1 MHPLLPPITISSL
14 TLVLDL
20 LGTFVFALSGA
31 VAGVRHRLDIFGVLV
46 LSFAAG
52 NAGGI
57 TRDLLIGAVPPAG
70 IADWRYIAAALA
82 AGLITFYWGALV
94 NRLWNSVLLFDA
106 VGLGLFAVTGASK
119 ALAFHLA
126 PLTAVLLGVMTGI
139 GGGVT
144 RDILVS
150 EVPTVLHSDLY
161 AVAALAGAAVVVIG
175 RSLGFATGVVSI
187 AGAALCIGLRILAIR
202 RGWRL
207 PLAPSSHEETTDPGS
222 ARPPEDST
230 T

>member
-1 MHPLLPPITISSL
+1 VPPLLPPITISGL

-31 VAGVRHRLDIFGVLV
+31 VAGVKHRLDIFGVLV
-46 LSFAAG
+46 LSFAA
-52 NAGGI
+52 ATVGGI
-57 TRDLLIGAVPPAG
+57 TRDLLIGAVPPPG

-82 AGLITFYWGALV
+82 AGLITFYCGALV
-94 NRLWNSVLLFDA
+94 NRLWDSVLLFDA

-119 ALAFHLA
+119 ALAFHLP
-126 PLTAVLLGVMTGI
+126 PLTAVLLGVTTGI
-139 GGGVT
+139 GGGMA

-150 EVPTVLHSDLY
+150 EVPVVLHSDLY

-175 RSLGFATGVVSI
+175 RSLGFAPTVVSI
-187 AGAALCIGLRILAIR
+187 AGAILCIGLRIMAMR

-207 PLAPSSHEETTDPGS
+207 PVAPSGDETTRELP
-222 ARPPEDST
+222 
-230 T
+230 

>member
-1 MHPLLPPITISSL
+1 VAPILPPITISSL

-20 LGTFVFALSGA
+20 LGAFVFALSGA
-31 VAGVRHRLDIFGVLV
+31 VAGVKHRLDIFGVLV
-46 LSFAAG
+46 LSFAAA
-52 NAGGI
+52 NVGGI
-57 TRDLLIGAVPPAG
+57 TRDLLIGAVPPPG

-126 PLTAVLLGVMTGI
+126 PLTAVLLGVITAI
-139 GGGVT
+139 GGGMA

-150 EVPTVLHSDLY
+150 EVPIVLHSELY

-175 RSLGFATGVVSI
+175 RSLGFEVGVVSI
-187 AGAALCIGLRILAIR
+187 AGAIFCIGLRVMAMR
-202 RGWRL
+202 RGWQL
-207 PLAPSSHEETTDPGS
+207 PV
-222 ARPPEDST
+222 ARPRDGAAPELHSEAPGDST
-230 T
+230 E

>member
-1 MHPLLPPITISSL
+1 
-14 TLVLDL
+14 VLDL

-31 VAGVRHRLDIFGVLV
+31 VSGVRHRLDIFGVLV
-46 LSFAAG
+46 LSFAA
-52 NAGGI
+52 ATMGGI
-57 TRDLLIGAVPPAG
+57 TRDLLIGAVPPPG
-70 IADWRYIAAALA
+70 IADWRYLAAALT

-126 PLTAVLLGVMTGI
+126 PLTAVLLGVTTAI
-139 GGGVT
+139 GGGVA

-175 RSLGFATGVVSI
+175 RSLGFANEVVSI
-187 AGAALCIGLRILAIR
+187 AGAALCIGLRLTAMR

-207 PLAPSSHEETTDPGS
+207 PLAPSHDGAPTDIHS
-222 ARPPEDST
+222 APPEDST
-230 T
+230 Q